1 MYKKVESGG
10 RGGVGGGGERGED
23 SIWSFSTLQ
32 SGSSWWDK
40 LEDFSQT
47 IDDIIDPCDHLT
59 HYGVN

>member
-10 RGGVGGGGERGED
+10 RGGLGGGGERGKD

-32 SGSSWWDK
+32 SGSSWWDV

-47 IDDIIDPCDHLT
+47 IDIIDPRDHLT